1 MKPSLFTTLV
11 LAISILLAGC
21 GGGGAASDGING
33 TTSNAVATITAAEIS
48 TYSDAQ
54 IAALGSTIAL
64 LSPAALQA
72 LSFGTN
78 SQGNPVGQ
86 IETISAA
93 QIAALSP
100 AQVQQIGAAGP
111 GGVATSTALIRWLNV
126 GAWSQLASNPAQ
138 VAAITAAEV
147 PTLTDGEVTALGTNI
162 ALLSDTALE
171 ALTFGTDTANPIGQ
185 IESISA
191 AQLAA
196 LSPAQVRLLGAAGVG
211 GVATTSQIRWL
222 NAGAWSVLGSSPLQV
237 AAITADEV
245 PTLSDE
251 EIIALGQNINQLS
264 NAALEALTFGTNA
277 ANPTGQIES
286 ISAAQIAS
294 LTPAQVRL
302 IGAAGA
308 GGVATTAEIRWL
320 NAGAW
325 SALAGIPLQVAAIT
339 AQEVPTLSDGEIA
352 ALGLNIN
359 QLSLAALG
367 ALTWGTNAANPT
379 GQIESISAAQ
389 IATLSPA
396 QISAIAWVAPGTGIA
411 YLNLGAFGTLST
423 AQVGALI
430 PANMSAVTAAEL
442 AALTPAA
449 IAGLSPAVVASLS
462 AAQKALLS
470 SPQHAA
476 CGC

>member
-1 MKPSLFTTLV
+1 M
-11 LAISILLAGC
+11 
-21 GGGGAASDGING
+21 
-33 TTSNAVATITAAEIS
+33 
-48 TYSDAQ
+48 
-54 IAALGSTIAL
+54 
-64 LSPAALQA
+64 
-72 LSFGTN
+72 
-78 SQGNPVGQ
+78 
-86 IETISAA
+86 
-93 QIAALSP
+93 
-100 AQVQQIGAAGP
+100 
-111 GGVATSTALIRWLNV
+111 
-126 GAWSQLASNPAQ
+126 
-138 VAAITAAEV
+138 
-147 PTLTDGEVTALGTNI
+147 
-162 ALLSDTALE
+162 
-171 ALTFGTDTANPIGQ
+171 
-185 IESISA
+185 
-191 AQLAA
+191 
-196 LSPAQVRLLGAAGVG
+196 
-211 GVATTSQIRWL
+211 
-222 NAGAWSVLGSSPLQV
+222 
-237 AAITADEV
+237 
-245 PTLSDE
+245 
-251 EIIALGQNINQLS
+251 GQNINQLS

-294 LTPAQVRL
+294 LAPAQVRL